1 MQYWTLCDVTDPV
14 QIICIMLQCNAEHFV
29 VLQINLPNDLTE
41 IKQLVLFSVQY
52 WTLSDVSD
60 PVQIIS
66 FMLQCNVGHF
76 VALQNPPAS
85 VAVLKQHVL
94 CSSAM
99 LDTLWYCRPGLKLL
113 LY

>member
-1 MQYWTLCDVTDPV
+1 
-14 QIICIMLQCNAEHFV
+14 MLQRNAEHFV

-76 VALQNPPAS
+76 VVLHTQSKS
-85 VAVLKQHVL
+85 VAEQKQHV
-94 CSSAM
+94 
-99 LDTLWYCRPGLKLL
+99 
-113 LY
+113 

>member
-14 QIICIMLQCNAEHFV
+14 QIICIMLQRNAEHFV
-29 VLQINLPNDLTE
+29 VFQINLPNDLTE

-60 PVQIIS
+60 PMQIIN

-76 VALQNPPAS
+76 VVLHTPSTS
-85 VAVLKQHVL
+85 VAAQKQ
-94 CSSAM
+94 
-99 LDTLWYCRPGLKLL
+99 
-113 LY
+113 